1 MTKLNKQN
9 IHDIRTEALRHVSI
23 EIRGFEKERR
33 GYENRDIQSGIT
45 LDKKMIFIN
54 CKKLFS

>member
-9 IHDIRTEALRHVSI
+9 IDDIRTEALRHVSI
-23 EIRGFEKERR
+23 EIRGYEKERR
-33 GYENRDIQSGIT
+33 GYENRDIQIT

>member
-23 EIRGFEKERR
+23 EIWGYEKERR
-33 GYENRDIQSGIT
+33 GYENRDIQIT